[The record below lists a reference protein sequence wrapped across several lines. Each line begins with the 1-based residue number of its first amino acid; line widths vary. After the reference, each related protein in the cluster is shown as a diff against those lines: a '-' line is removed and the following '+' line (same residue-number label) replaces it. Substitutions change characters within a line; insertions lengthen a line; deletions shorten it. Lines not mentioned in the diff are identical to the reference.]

1 MKFHTDKIA
10 DIGTAELE
18 EFDLILLEKG
28 TSKTIF
34 TNEYG
39 YILYMVEDR
48 FGWIEEVV
56 EEFANKGFSEKFINI
71 FVSAC
76 KQGIRYIR
84 FDCDGASIEY

>member
-1 MKFHTDKIA
+1 MKFKTDKIA

-34 TNEYG
+34 TNEYS
-39 YILYMVEDR
+39 YILYTVENR

-76 KQGIRYIR
+76 EQGIRYIR
-84 FDCDGASIEY
+84 FDCDGSKIL